1 MRQSWTLLKQYQN
14 KRCLNRIYFLF
25 YSNEGLNLENKER
38 MRQPKEHGRTTT
50 KRIEEKK
57 SCDSCSN
64 FVATKNKN
72 KELLKK
78 KNGCQTFLFNFFL
91 LNFLLPFCILLP
103 PTSGQYQV
111 YREDPFAMLSATL
124 QVIRFFS
131 YIRSYSSPF
140 LHCLYPFKALS
151 FV

>member
-1 MRQSWTLLKQYQN
+1 MSQSWTLLKQWKN

-25 YSNEGLNLENKER
+25 YSNEGLNLEER
-38 MRQPKEHGRTTT
+38 CKMRMEQPKEHARTTT
-50 KRIEEKK
+50 RRTEEEK
-57 SCDSCSN
+57 SSDSCSN

-72 KELLKK
+72 KKLLKK

-91 LNFLLPFCILLP
+91 LNFLLPFCLLLP

-124 QVIRFFS
+124 QVIRSFS
-131 YIRSYSSPF
+131 YTLSYLSPF
-140 LHCLYPFKALS
+140 FALFIS
-151 FV
+151 F